1 MYVIIIKKEEIN
13 DMKKFISSILIL
25 GFTVMPMSYV
35 VFAQEGTAIV
45 SEVQTENEAIKEGM
59 FTKGQTALATQDD
72 NNIGKQSE
80 DLKEYEDTQA
90 YTKEFQYATMQEET
104 QQDTQEKNFQ
114 DVQNY
119 VQINE
124 NSESFLISPE
134 IKNNLKK
141 VSVMLPLFVAKKCVR
156 LLFNYLSKRRPDYLK
171 DRFNVCKKLYTDLCW
186 KGKNSDIDAENLLTE
201 YNKCEELAQSTYCA
215 NKYKSMKNAEKLGF
229 AVKIVDFLF
238 DVYKIVNSK
247 NF

>member
-59 FTKGQTALATQDD
+59 FTKGQTALATQED

-114 DVQNY
+114 DVQKDAKT
-119 VQINE
+119 NE
-124 NSESFLISPE
+124 DFKSFQLSPE
-134 IKNNLKK
+134 TKSKLKKIAVPLSIVVVGAVFNYIVKNFEEKFNDCNK
-141 VSVMLPLFVAKKCVR
+141 VSVESCWSAAKSDVSVEDAWGKYEAC
-156 LLFNYLSKRRPDYLK
+156 K
-171 DRFNVCKKLYTDLCW
+171 D
-186 KGKNSDIDAENLLTE
+186 
-201 YNKCEELAQSTYCA
+201 LAK
-215 NKYKSMKNAEKLGF
+215 NKYCSNEYILMKSAKILDFAFKLGKF
-229 AVKIVDFLF
+229 ILDTYRK
-238 DVYKIVNSK
+238 
-247 NF
+247 